1 MKFSNDSYTD
11 QDMQRKGALPYSRY
25 SREAV
30 ELLGKLIRA
39 ARAERKMTAI
49 EVSERA
55 GISRGRLQRI
65 EKGEM
70 TSEIGAA
77 FEVAAVVGLQLFDA
91 DQTGLSRL
99 SRHTADKLTLLPKSV
114 RRKSAAVKDDF

>member
-1 MKFSNDSYTD
+1 MR
-11 QDMQRKGALPYSRY
+11 QKGILSYSRY

-30 ELLGKLIRA
+30 GLLGKLIRA
-39 ARAERKMTAI
+39 ARTERRMTTT

-70 TSEIGAA
+70 TSEIGAV
-77 FEVAAVVGLQLFDA
+77 FEVAAIVGLKLFDA
-91 DQTGLSRL
+91 DQPDLSRL
-99 SRHTADKLTLLPKSV
+99 ARQTEDKLTLLPKSV
-114 RRKSAAVKDDF
+114 RKKFVAVKDDF

>member
-1 MKFSNDSYTD
+1 
-11 QDMQRKGALPYSRY
+11 MQHTGTPPYSRY

-30 ELLGKLIRA
+30 ELLGKLIRV
-39 ARAERKMTAI
+39 ARTEHKMTTT

-70 TSEIGAA
+70 TSEIGAV
-77 FEVAAVVGLQLFDA
+77 FEVAAIVGLKLFDA
-91 DQTGLSRL
+91 DETGLSRL
-99 SRHTADKLTLLPKSV
+99 ARQTEDKLTLLPKSV
-114 RRKSAAVKDDF
+114 RKKQVVVKDDF

>member
-1 MKFSNDSYTD
+1 
-11 QDMQRKGALPYSRY
+11 MQQEGALPYSRY

-39 ARAERKMTAI
+39 ARTERRMTTI

-70 TSEIGAA
+70 TSEIGAV
-77 FEVAAVVGLQLFDA
+77 FEVAAVVGLKLFDA

-99 SRHTADKLTLLPKSV
+99 ARQTDDKLTLLPKSV
-114 RRKSAAVKDDF
+114 RKKSVAVKDDF